1 VLRVYED
8 TRQGCAKKSERME
21 QNGRKLSIWRGI
33 AVRNDK
39 QALTTHEGVKFA
51 VYGRIFR
58 SWRVPLCMCRR
69 HGQGEVKKRD
79 LKPRRS
85 DGKRS
90 KSDQESVRGCERAAR
105 AERVSTHLERQRAQA
120 NKHGARDALAQHQ
133 MCNSA
138 AADGHG
144 ACTCT
149 QEIYCTSVERRAS
162 GPCQE

>member
-1 VLRVYED
+1 
-8 TRQGCAKKSERME
+8 ME

-58 SWRVPLCMCRR
+58 SWRGPLCMCRR

-138 AADGHG
+138 AGDGHG

-162 GPCQE
+162 GTTVSPRVLDSF

>member
-1 VLRVYED
+1 
-8 TRQGCAKKSERME
+8 ME

-162 GPCQE
+162 GPCQEYGRQLLDKTWGT

>member
-1 VLRVYED
+1 
-8 TRQGCAKKSERME
+8 
-21 QNGRKLSIWRGI
+21 
-33 AVRNDK
+33 
-39 QALTTHEGVKFA
+39 
-51 VYGRIFR
+51 
-58 SWRVPLCMCRR
+58 MCRR

-138 AADGHG
+138 ADATSAAGVSG
-144 ACTCT
+144 VLEVKLVAAASTAAAAAAASATC
-149 QEIYCTSVERRAS
+149 RRSSISFKAAAS
-162 GPCQE
+162 FT